1 MIKIGIVGGIGSG
14 KSYIAKHF
22 GYPVFNADFEVNKI
36 YKKNK
41 KCYRKLKK
49 IFPKDIFSFPIKKKE
64 LSKIIVNNKKNIKI
78 INKIVHPEVKLGMRN
93 FFKKYKKKKV
103 IVLDIPLLLEEKI
116 NKKKDVLIFVQANKK
131 EIYKRLKKRENFNL
145 NLLNKLKNLQLPLEV
160 KKKKSNFLIKN
171 DFKPL
176 TIKKNIKIIKN
187 KILKRK

>member
-22 GYPVFNADFEVNKI
+22 GYPVFNADVEVNKI

-49 IFPKDIFSFPIKKKE
+49 KFPKDIFSFPIKKKE

-93 FFKKYKKKKV
+93 FFKKYKKKKA

-145 NLLNKLKNLQLPLEV
+145 NLFNKLQKLQLPLEV

>member
-22 GYPVFNADFEVNKI
+22 GYPVFNADVEVNKI

-78 INKIVHPEVKLGMRN
+78 INKIVHPEVKLSMRN
-93 FFKKYKKKKV
+93 FFKKYKKKKA
-103 IVLDIPLLLEEKI
+103 IVLDIPVLLEEKI

-145 NLLNKLKNLQLPLEV
+145 NLLNKLKKLQLPLEV

>member
-1 MIKIGIVGGIGSG
+1 M
-14 KSYIAKHF
+14 
-22 GYPVFNADFEVNKI
+22 
-36 YKKNK
+36 
-41 KCYRKLKK
+41 
-49 IFPKDIFSFPIKKKE
+49 
-64 LSKIIVNNKKNIKI
+64 
-78 INKIVHPEVKLGMRN
+78 
-93 FFKKYKKKKV
+93 
-103 IVLDIPLLLEEKI
+103 EEKI